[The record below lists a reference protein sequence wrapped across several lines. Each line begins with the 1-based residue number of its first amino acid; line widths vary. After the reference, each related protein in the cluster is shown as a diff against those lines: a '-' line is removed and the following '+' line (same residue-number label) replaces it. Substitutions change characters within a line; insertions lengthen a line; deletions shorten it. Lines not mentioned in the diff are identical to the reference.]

1 MSKPRFIVV
10 YATHAGELARKLEGF
25 DSYDVIQMTSGPWFE
40 KSGPDNTLEQTA
52 DSIYVLLELR
62 KEFRGHDA

>member
-1 MSKPRFIVV
+1 MSAPRFVV
-10 YATHAGELARKLEGF
+10 VHAGNAIALEAELYG
-25 DSYDVIQMTSGPWFE
+25 YDDYEVIQMTSGPWFE

-62 KEFRGHDA
+62 KEFGGHDA

>member
-1 MSKPRFIVV
+1 MISPRFVVV
-10 YATHAGELARKLEGF
+10 YANNAMALQERLRGYER
-25 DSYDVIQMTSGPWFE
+25 YDVIQMTSGPWFE

-62 KEFRGHDA
+62 KELRG